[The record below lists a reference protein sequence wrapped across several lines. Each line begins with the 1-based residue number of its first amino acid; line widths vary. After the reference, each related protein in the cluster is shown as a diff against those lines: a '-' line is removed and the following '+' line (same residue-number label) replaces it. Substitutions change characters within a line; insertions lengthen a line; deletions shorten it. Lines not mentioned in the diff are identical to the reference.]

1 VGGGSVVQTAV
12 FVIDLLTSRLWDTVL
27 HAPATDVA
35 KFKHV
40 PRSDTGT
47 APTPKKQLIS
57 CNVKLLLH
65 ETESLKSVHSTWA
78 PFFKSELRV

>member
-1 VGGGSVVQTAV
+1 MLQ
-12 FVIDLLTSRLWDTVL
+12 
-27 HAPATDVA
+27 APATDVA

-40 PRSDTGT
+40 PRSDSGT

-65 ETESLKSVHSTWA
+65 ETESLKSVRSTWA